1 MRMQYKSKQSHNI
14 GLVDLISVSK
24 LLALTFVF
32 SLPVF
37 VSAGTTNSR
46 VPAMDPDVDIW
57 KVSVLN
63 PLDGWCSHSSLRM
76 QTIRLITYQRQRHRY
91 ISLYG
96 LCCAHHAYAR
106 YSIQT
111 IAQLF
116 FGDWPYVLRK
126 GLCLQPKMAGGSIH
140 VHDMYIYSMCVWQCM
155 VPILLT
161 RCEDLVIERHVILGC
176 GDDQNGGVRCRV

>member
-126 GLCLQPKMAGGSIH
+126 VFAFSQRWPAAAFMYMICTYIACVYGS
-140 VHDMYIYSMCVWQCM
+140 VWSQYCWQDVRTWWLKDMWS
-155 VPILLT
+155 
-161 RCEDLVIERHVILGC
+161 
-176 GDDQNGGVRCRV
+176 